1 MRRLKISVS
10 VVLMLLMSP
19 SLVWANGM
27 WKIGATLQ
35 SVLAAFLGCVMV
47 ACALWLP
54 RTRWGFAC
62 WPVLGGFIACAVVG
76 LTLDFRLGSTGQ
88 MSQVSSAFLSA
99 FVGCVI
105 TACAIWLPMSNWGV
119 FCWPVCGGLIL
130 GTGVALLFTSKGDVG
145 GIVVSSAVVTIVVG
159 GTLGLVALLA
169 KAILRQ
175 AKTKRN
181 GEERANSNR
190 DGMTASRTK
199 CEE

>member
-1 MRRLKISVS
+1 MRRLSIPVG
-10 VVLMLLMSP
+10 VVLMLLLSP

-27 WKIGATLQ
+27 WRIGAALQ

-54 RTRWGFAC
+54 RSRWGLVC
-62 WPVLGGFIACAVVG
+62 WPVLGGLIACAVVG
-76 LTLDFRLGSTGQ
+76 LTLDFRLGSMGQ
-88 MSQVSSAFLSA
+88 VSQVSSAFLSA

-105 TACAIWLPMSNWGV
+105 TACAIWLPRTNWGV

-130 GTGVALLFTSKGDVG
+130 GTGVALLFISKGNIG

-169 KAILRQ
+169 KAIVQRQ
-175 AKTKRN
+175 KMKRN
-181 GEERANSNR
+181 GEE
-190 DGMTASRTK
+190 
-199 CEE
+199 